1 MSTQSENV
9 KTVEQYEQNEKGEKK
24 LMNKTKK
31 ELIDIIFRKDDV
43 ENKLRKEKSDIELDF
58 NKAKDMIAK
67 KDGIIINKDNTIKNL
82 ESQLKVKDNVI
93 SGDKDEIT
101 SLQMQYE
108 DMRNQSIS
116 RGVWN
121 IVLLA
126 VIAAGVILHFMF

>member
-1 MSTQSENV
+1 MAENV